1 MGEYHPSI
9 TIGHR
14 VKKHYMQWHSPISQI
29 EKYRQIP
36 KVDLHR
42 HLEGAIRISTLMELA
57 RSFEITLP
65 LQPNLHTLVQ
75 MQPEENQNFS
85 NFLAKFS
92 TLRLFY
98 RTPEIIQRI
107 AYEAV
112 ADAAA
117 DHVLHLELIFTPVA
131 LSRARGFEMGE
142 VMDWV
147 AESVQQA
154 GRDFGISTCLLAS
167 FNRHEP
173 LELAEETARL
183 AVERIS
189 KGIVGLNLA
198 GNEAEFSALPFAGL
212 FQQAK
217 KAGLA
222 ISIHAGEWG
231 GADNVRQALEELQA
245 DRIGHGVRILEDPQV
260 VKLALQ
266 KGAAFE
272 VCLTSNYQ
280 TGSITDLRQHPIT
293 KMLDAGLIV
302 TINTDD
308 PSISQISL
316 SDEYRLALETVGLKR
331 EALNR
336 CILASAK
343 ASFLPVDEKEKLVEK
358 LNQQFL

>member
-1 MGEYHPSI
+1 
-9 TIGHR
+9 
-14 VKKHYMQWHSPISQI
+14 MQWHSPISQI

-57 RSFEITLP
+57 RSLELTLP
-65 LQPNLHTLVQ
+65 LQPNLHALVQ

-117 DHVLHLELIFTPVA
+117 DHVLHLEMIFTPVA
-131 LSRARGFEMGE
+131 LSRARGFNMGE

-147 AESVQQA
+147 AESVLRA
-154 GRDFGISTCLLAS
+154 GRDFGISTCLIAS
-167 FNRHEP
+167 VNRHEP
-173 LELAEETARL
+173 VELAEETARL
-183 AVERIS
+183 AAERIH

-198 GNEAEFSALPFAGL
+198 GNEAEFSALPFAGV

-217 KAGLA
+217 KAGLF

-231 GADNVRQALEELQA
+231 GAANVREALEDLQA
-245 DRIGHGVRILEDPQV
+245 DRIGHGVRILEDAQV
-260 VKLALQ
+260 VALARQ

-272 VCLTSNYQ
+272 VCITSNYQ
-280 TGSITDLRQHPIT
+280 TGSIPILKQHPLA
-293 KMLDAGLIV
+293 KMLEAGLIV

-308 PSISQISL
+308 PSISQIIL
-316 SDEYRLALETVGLKR
+316 SDEYRLALETLGLKR
-331 EALNR
+331 EDLYS
-336 CILASAK
+336 CIRAAAG
-343 ASFLPVDEKEKLVEK
+343 ASFLPADEKARLLEKI
-358 LNQQFL
+358 NQQL

>member
-1 MGEYHPSI
+1 
-9 TIGHR
+9 
-14 VKKHYMQWHSPISQI
+14 MQWHSPISQI

-42 HLEGAIRISTLMELA
+42 HLEGAIRISTLMDLA
-57 RSFEITLP
+57 RSLEITLP

-98 RTPEIIQRI
+98 RTPEIIRRI

-117 DHVLHLELIFTPVA
+117 DHVLHLEMIFTPVA
-131 LSRARGFEMGE
+131 LSRARGFDLGE

-147 AESVQQA
+147 AETAMQA
-154 GRDFGISTCLLAS
+154 GRDFGISIRLIAS
-167 FNRHEP
+167 VNRHEP
-173 LELAEETARL
+173 VELAEQTARL
-183 AVERIS
+183 AAERIAS
-189 KGIVGLNLA
+189 GIVGLNLA
-198 GNEAEFSALPFAGL
+198 GNEAEFSALPFAGV
-212 FQQAK
+212 FRQAK
-217 KAGLA
+217 QAGLA

-231 GADNVRQALEELQA
+231 GAGNVREALEELQA

-260 VKLALQ
+260 VALARQ

-280 TGSITDLRQHPIT
+280 TGSIPDLKTHPIT
-293 KMLDAGLIV
+293 KMLEAGLIV

-308 PSISQISL
+308 PSISQIAL
-316 SDEYRLALETVGLKR
+316 SDEYRLALETLGLKR
-331 EALNR
+331 ETLID
-336 CILASAK
+336 CIRAAAR
-343 ASFLPVDEKEKLVEK
+343 ASFLPAVEKERLLEK
-358 LNQQFL
+358 INQAL

>member
-1 MGEYHPSI
+1 
-9 TIGHR
+9 
-14 VKKHYMQWHSPISQI
+14 MQWHSPISQQ

-57 RSFEITLP
+57 RSLEMTLP
-65 LQPNLHTLVQ
+65 LQPTLHSLVQ
-75 MQPEENQNFS
+75 MQPEEDQNFS

-98 RTPEIIQRI
+98 RSPEIIKRI

-131 LSRARGFEMGE
+131 LSRARGFPMGD

-147 AESVQQA
+147 ADTVMQA
-154 GRDFGISTCLLAS
+154 GQDLGISTRLIAS
-167 FNRHEP
+167 VNRHEP
-173 LELAEETARL
+173 VELAEQTAGL
-183 AVERIS
+183 AAERIC

-198 GNEAEFSALPFAGL
+198 GNEAEFSALPFANV
-212 FQQAK
+212 FRQAK

-222 ISIHAGEWG
+222 ISVHAGEWG
-231 GADNVRQALEELQA
+231 GAGNVREALEELEA
-245 DRIGHGVRILEDPQV
+245 DRIGHGVRILEDPEV
-260 VKLALQ
+260 VELARQ
-266 KGAAFE
+266 RGTAFE

-280 TGSITDLRQHPIT
+280 TGSIPDLTQHPLA
-293 KMLDAGLIV
+293 KMLEAGLTV

-308 PSISQISL
+308 PSISQIVL
-316 SDEYRLALETVGLKR
+316 SDEYRLALETLGLKR
-331 EALNR
+331 ETLNS
-336 CILASAK
+336 CIRAAAG
-343 ASFLPVDEKEKLVEK
+343 ASFLPVDEKERLLEK
-358 LNQQFL
+358 INQQM

>member
-1 MGEYHPSI
+1 
-9 TIGHR
+9 
-14 VKKHYMQWHSPISQI
+14 MQWQSPISQL

-57 RSFEITLP
+57 RSLEITLP
-65 LQPNLHTLVQ
+65 LQPNLHSLVQ

-85 NFLAKFS
+85 NFLSKFS

-117 DHVLHLELIFTPVA
+117 DHVLHLEMIFTPVA
-131 LSRARGFEMGE
+131 LSRARGFDMGE

-147 AESVQQA
+147 AESAMQA
-154 GRDFGISTCLLAS
+154 GRDLGISVRLIAS
-167 FNRHEP
+167 VNRHEP
-173 LELAEETARL
+173 VGLAEETARL
-183 AVERIS
+183 AAERMNS
-189 KGIVGLNLA
+189 GIVGLNLA
-198 GNEAEFSALPFAGL
+198 GNEAEFSALPFAEI
-212 FQQAK
+212 FRQARQ
-217 KAGLA
+217 AGLA
-222 ISIHAGEWG
+222 VSIHAGEWG

-260 VKLALQ
+260 VALALQ
-266 KGAAFE
+266 KNTAFE
-272 VCLTSNYQ
+272 VCLTSNFQ
-280 TGSITDLRQHPIT
+280 TGSISDLKQHPIS
-293 KMLDAGLIV
+293 KMLRAGLIV

-316 SDEYRLALETVGLKR
+316 SDEYRLALETLGLKR
-331 EALNR
+331 ETLND
-336 CILASAK
+336 CIRAA
-343 ASFLPVDEKEKLVEK
+343 AGAAFLPADEKERLLEK
-358 LNQQFL
+358 INQQL

>member
-1 MGEYHPSI
+1 ME
-9 TIGHR
+9 
-14 VKKHYMQWHSPISQI
+14 WHSSFSQL
-29 EKYRQIP
+29 EKYHQIP

-57 RSFEITLP
+57 RALEITLP
-65 LQPNLHTLVQ
+65 LQPSLHSLVQ
-75 MQPEENQNFS
+75 MQPEEDQNFS

-98 RTPEIIQRI
+98 RTPEIIRRI
-107 AYEAV
+107 TYEAV
-112 ADAAA
+112 ADAAS

-131 LSRARGFEMGE
+131 LSRARGFALAE

-147 AESVQQA
+147 AESALQA
-154 GRDFGISTCLLAS
+154 GQDYGISTRLIAS
-167 FNRHEP
+167 VNRHESV
-173 LELAEETARL
+173 ELAEETANL

-198 GNEAEFSALPFAGL
+198 GNEAEFSALPFATV
-212 FQQAK
+212 FRQAK

-231 GADNVRQALEELQA
+231 GAGNVREALEELHA
-245 DRIGHGVRILEDPQV
+245 DRIGHGIRILEDPRV
-260 VKLALQ
+260 VALARQ
-266 KGAAFE
+266 KGTTFE
-272 VCLTSNYQ
+272 VCITSNFQ
-280 TGSITDLRQHPIT
+280 TGSIPNLKQHPIL

-316 SDEYRLALETVGLKR
+316 SDEYRLALETLG
-331 EALNR
+331 LNR
-336 CILASAK
+336 QTLNGCIRAAAG
-343 ASFLPVDEKEKLVEK
+343 ASFLPADEKARLLEKINLE
-358 LNQQFL
+358 L